1 MKKGT
6 HPELNNVVFIDA
18 SSGDEIITRSTQ
30 SSGETRDINGVPH
43 YVIKSDITSYSHP
56 FYTGT
61 QRVLDAEGR
70 VDRFKRKYGRK

>member
-1 MKKGT
+1 MKKGI
-6 HPELNNVVFIDA
+6 HPELSPAVFIDA
-18 SSGDEIITRSTQ
+18 SSGDEIITRTTLR
-30 SSGETRDINGVPH
+30 GAETRDIDGVTH
-43 YVIKSDITSYSHP
+43 LVFKSDITSYSHP